1 MRRVSPPVRRLLL
14 QGGSA
19 DMKQENVE
27 TLKNV
32 ADGVAAVT
40 AIGTVMQ
47 LLPAVAALFTIVW
60 TGMRITE
67 MIAGKPFAELIRR
80 KKDD

>member
-1 MRRVSPPVRRLLL
+1 
-14 QGGSA
+14 
-19 DMKQENVE
+19 MKQENVE
-27 TLKNV
+27 TIKHV

-47 LLPAVAALFTIVW
+47 ILPAVAALFTIVW

-67 MIAGKPFAELIRR
+67 MVAGKPFAEIIR
-80 KKDD
+80 KKKDE

>member
-1 MRRVSPPVRRLLL
+1 M
-14 QGGSA
+14 QDGNA

-27 TLKNV
+27 TVKHI
-32 ADGVAAVT
+32 ADGVAVVT
-40 AIGTVMQ
+40 AVGTMMQ
-47 LLPAVAALFTIVW
+47 LLPSVAALFTIVW

-80 KKDD
+80 KKDAVDE

>member
-1 MRRVSPPVRRLLL
+1 M
-14 QGGSA
+14 QDGNA

-27 TLKNV
+27 TIKHA

-40 AIGTVMQ
+40 AVGAVMQ
-47 LLPAVAALFTIVW
+47 LFPAVAALFTIVW

-80 KKDD
+80 KKDAVNE

>member
-1 MRRVSPPVRRLLL
+1 
-14 QGGSA
+14 
-19 DMKQENVE
+19 MKQENVE
-27 TLKNV
+27 TIKHV

-40 AIGTVMQ
+40 AVGTLMQ
-47 LLPAVAALFTIVW
+47 LLPSVAALFTIVW

-80 KKDD
+80 KKNADNE

>member
-1 MRRVSPPVRRLLL
+1 MT
-14 QGGSA
+14 QEKTET
-19 DMKQENVE
+19 MKH
-27 TLKNV
+27 V

-40 AIGTVMQ
+40 AIGTVLQ
-47 LLPAVAALFTIVW
+47 VLPAVAALFTIVW

-80 KKDD
+80 KKDDAVDK

>member
-1 MRRVSPPVRRLLL
+1 M
-14 QGGSA
+14 QGGNA

-27 TLKNV
+27 TIKHV

-40 AIGTVMQ
+40 AVGTLMQ

-60 TGMRITE
+60 TGMRIIE
-67 MIAGKPFAELIRR
+67 MIAGKPFADIIRR
-80 KKDD
+80 KKDAVDE

>member
-1 MRRVSPPVRRLLL
+1 V
-14 QGGSA
+14 
-19 DMKQENVE
+19 KQENVE
-27 TLKNV
+27 TIKHV

-40 AIGTVMQ
+40 AVGTLMQ

-67 MIAGKPFAELIRR
+67 MIAGKPFAEIIRR
-80 KKDD
+80 KKGD